1 MPGLQELAN
10 RKEAMRCNL
19 KQTRKTVLLIVILPV
34 AAFAHHSRWAYYSQE
49 VSEVEGDLVSV
60 RWRNPHM
67 GFTLRTV
74 NDDGRAELLH
84 MEGGPIYFLE
94 RGGITP
100 ELFREGTRVR
110 VAGNKALPA
119 RRPTDMY
126 ATNMLFPDGR
136 EVLLYST
143 VAFRWTDEGLGSR
156 SQWADDEAKQRA
168 AAQNGESLFRIW
180 SIPRENNPLQHLPF
194 TEAALAARGSWD
206 PAAAFEIRCESPGMP
221 GVMDSNHP
229 FGFADQGSEIKLA
242 LGVYEIVRT
251 IHMDRSAPPDDEPAS
266 QMGYSV
272 GSWDGN
278 ILVVKTTNINW
289 PYFDGIGTPQS
300 EAVESLERFS
310 LSEDQTRLDYHMQIT
325 DPETFTE
332 PATLERHLLA
342 LGETLEVY
350 DCQPY

>member
-1 MPGLQELAN
+1 
-10 RKEAMRCNL
+10 MRFIL
-19 KQTRKTVLLIVILPV
+19 KQTRKTALCLVLLPV
-34 AAFAHHSRWAYYSQE
+34 AAFAHHSRWSYYSHE
-49 VSEVEGDLVSV
+49 ISEVEGELVSV
-60 RWRNPHM
+60 SWRNPHM

-74 NDDGRAELLH
+74 NDDGQQELWH

-100 ELFREGTRVR
+100 ELFRAGSRVR
-110 VAGNKALPA
+110 VAGNQALA
-119 RRPTDMY
+119 GGGPTDMY
-126 ATNMLFPDGR
+126 ATNMLLSDGR

-156 SQWADDEAKQRA
+156 TQWADEAKRQA
-168 AAQNGESLFRIW
+168 AAQKGESIFRVW
-180 SIPRENNPLQHLPF
+180 SIPRENDPLVHLPF
-194 TEAALAARGSWD
+194 TEAAIAARRSWD
-206 PAAAFEIRCESPGMP
+206 PAEAFEIRCESPGMP

-229 FGFADQGSEIKLA
+229 FEFVDQGSEITLA

-251 IHMDRSAPPDDEPAS
+251 IHMDRPAPPDGEPAS

-272 GSWDGN
+272 GTWDRN
-278 ILVVKTTNINW
+278 TLVVKTTHINW

-310 LSEDQTRLDYHMQIT
+310 LNEDQTRLDYRLTIT

-342 LGETLEVY
+342 LGETIEAY
-350 DCQPY
+350 DCRPY